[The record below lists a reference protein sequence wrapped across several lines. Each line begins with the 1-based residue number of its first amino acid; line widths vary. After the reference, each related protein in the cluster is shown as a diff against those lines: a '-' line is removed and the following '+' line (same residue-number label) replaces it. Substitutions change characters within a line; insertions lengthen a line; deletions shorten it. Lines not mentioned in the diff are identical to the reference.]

1 MRSSPS
7 RPGEHAA
14 AGTEAEGGRGCR
26 REREGAKA
34 AEASVMAGRQP
45 DRRAMRREDDGGCAR
60 RQQREISGVMSWELY
75 YLLYAPVKRMAP
87 YYFNIFQ
94 SVNPNVYPV
103 WNCITYCMPFLH
115 SLYHWR
121 AHH

>member
-26 REREGAKA
+26 KEREREGAKA
-34 AEASVMAGRQP
+34 AGASVMAGRRP

-60 RQQREISGVMSWELY
+60 RQAERGFRRDELGTV
-75 YLLYAPVKRMAP
+75 LPFICTCKKDGPHIILIF
-87 YYFNIFQ
+87 FN
-94 SVNPNVYPV
+94 
-103 WNCITYCMPFLH
+103 L
-115 SLYHWR
+115 
-121 AHH
+121 